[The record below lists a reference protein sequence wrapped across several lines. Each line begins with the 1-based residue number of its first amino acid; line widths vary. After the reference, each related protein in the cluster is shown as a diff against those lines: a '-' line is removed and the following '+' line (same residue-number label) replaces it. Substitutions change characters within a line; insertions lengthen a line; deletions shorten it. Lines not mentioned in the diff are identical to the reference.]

1 MFIIH
6 HVLSHLSHGMT
17 SVDLVHSA
25 RRLEVRR
32 MLRGGPFEGGG
43 GRGWKISKK
52 NFLHPKEKEKNIMQC
67 TIEKKKYHAKESAQK
82 KFLHE

>member
-1 MFIIH
+1 
-6 HVLSHLSHGMT
+6 
-17 SVDLVHSA
+17 
-25 RRLEVRR
+25 